1 MKATDSF
8 IEFVRAGDW
17 QSAQELV
24 SRDVVISARPQSCAS
39 ILVQLIEMNA
49 PSELVVR
56 LLAKCCQQYSIDPN
70 GFGLLELCMNMSG
83 TKANAVETF
92 TALLDFGL
100 SPNVIADGG
109 ATLLQKALELNKTKE
124 VAALL
129 VRGVEPLQMSVF
141 GAESTTNIQEA
152 MLAGND
158 AAKLVLE
165 KFAKVKCKS
174 QMGSDTIK

>member
-1 MKATDSF
+1 M
-8 IEFVRAGDW
+8 
-17 QSAQELV
+17 
-24 SRDVVISARPQSCAS
+24 
-39 ILVQLIEMNA
+39 
-49 PSELVVR
+49 
-56 LLAKCCQQYSIDPN
+56 
-70 GFGLLELCMNMSG
+70 
-83 TKANAVETF
+83 
-92 TALLDFGL
+92 
-100 SPNVIADGG
+100 IADGG
-109 ATLLQKALELNKTKE
+109 ATLLQKAIELNKTKE

-174 QMGSDTIK
+174 QMGSDTIKKVKWGQTRLNEKQDKTSVNPHE